1 MAADTD
7 LDKSEAA
14 TPHKLS
20 EARKRG
26 QVAKSTDV
34 VAALVFAAA
43 VVYLYGQGWGA
54 IRAQFL
60 FDRAIFVQATSLV
73 ATPANLWHVVA
84 SGLRETIGLL
94 LPFLLTL
101 VIAALVGNVAQTGVV
116 LSAHPVK
123 PDWERLN
130 PVNGLKR
137 IFSGRTLFDAFRAC
151 AKLVLLGWV
160 VYESL
165 AALLPQ
171 FYRLA
176 GLAPLGQLRTL
187 LDDAAAL
194 GLKIAAALF
203 FIAAVDLAYTRRQF
217 ATRQRMSKRELKD
230 EFKHREGDPR
240 IRARLRELRREALKR
255 SLSLRRTRDADVVVT
270 NPTHY
275 AVALRYR
282 HGDMAA
288 PKLVSKGTGAVAA
301 AIRTI
306 AARHRIPVVENRTL
320 ARALYAETALEEDV
334 PAKLYPDIAR
344 LMVWVFAMR
353 QARGRTA
360 DQGAAA

>member
-1 MAADTD
+1 MASDTD
-7 LDKSEAA
+7 LDRSEAA

-26 QVAKSTDV
+26 QVAKSSDA

-43 VVYLYGQGWGA
+43 VVYLYAQGWES
-54 IRAQFL
+54 IRAQFR
-60 FDRAIFVQATSLV
+60 FDRMIFLQATSLV
-73 ATPANLWHVVA
+73 ATPANLWHIVA
-84 SGLRETIGLL
+84 QGLRETVFLL

-101 VIAALVGNVAQTGVV
+101 VIAALIGNVAQTGVV
-116 LSAHPVK
+116 FSAHPVK
-123 PDWERLN
+123 PDWDRLN

-137 IFSGRTLFDAFRAC
+137 VFSGRTLFDAFRAC
-151 AKLVLLGWV
+151 AKLALLGWV

-176 GLAPLGQLRTL
+176 GLAPLGQTRTL

-194 GLKIAAALF
+194 GLKIAVALF
-203 FIAAVDLAYTRRQF
+203 VIAAVDLAYTHREF
-217 ATRQRMSKRELKD
+217 AKRQRMSKRELKD

-240 IRARLRELRREALKR
+240 IRSRLRELRREALKR

-282 HGDMAA
+282 HGAMAA

-301 AIRTI
+301 AIRAI

-320 ARALYAETALEEDV
+320 ARALYAEAALDQDV
-334 PAKLYPDIAR
+334 PSRLYPEIAR

-353 QARGRTA
+353 QARA
-360 DQGAAA
+360 QAAGGVAA